1 MTSKSVLPIPEAL
14 IMGKK
19 GAFDYAYN
27 AQISVNQHI
36 SQHANDKQEIEP
48 ALTVL
53 QDAAKQ
59 LPSRLS
65 ADNGYWS
72 GAN

>member
-1 MTSKSVLPIPEAL
+1 V
-14 IMGKK
+14 G
-19 GAFDYAYN
+19 
-27 AQISVNQHI
+27 QHI

-48 ALTVL
+48 ALTAL
-53 QDAAKQ
+53 QDAAEQ

-72 GAN
+72 GANLQALEQKGVDAYVAPAKTKSYTKYL